1 MEGAMNPCEHLQGLA
16 ATDFPPPRTPDGC
29 EDCLAEGTQ
38 WVQLRECR
46 TCGHVGCCDSSPR
59 KHATAHFRQTQH
71 PVARSIMA
79 GDTWAWCYVH
89 SAYGDVR
96 AATPRPEAVGTRQK

>member
-1 MEGAMNPCEHLQGLA
+1 MNACEHLQNLA
-16 ATDFPPPRTPDGC
+16 ASDFPLPKTPDAC
-29 EDCLAEGTQ
+29 EDCLKEGTQ

-71 PVARSIMA
+71 PVMRSIMP
-79 GDTWAWCYVH
+79 GDTWDWCYVD
-89 SAYGDVR
+89 SAYGDVGVASGSR
-96 AATPRPEAVGTRQK
+96 EPVGSQRT